1 MYHALSVKK
10 QIGGIDSA
18 TSKLKKIITCVTTRP
33 RIQQCSPRLFNV
45 CCYINGCLKNITN

>member
-45 CCYINGCLKNITN
+45 CYYINGCLKNITS